1 MCLIQ
6 HAKKCVNHY
15 GAHNLKISQS
25 YRYIC
30 LTLLCWNSYTDI
42 WDLLWR
48 TVLGLTDYWGSLR
61 RVYKQAIYSRECLQH
76 FGLSCT
82 IVQKKR
88 YILVF
93 RDKVTVLLALST
105 CPVRGLSHIRF
116 HFRWGYWIPPTEA
129 IFQLRMARSRSTTTT
144 SSLPP
149 KNGYVDVY
157 SCYRDSTLLADEFP
171 VFKWYS
177 LTFYCTAIILCFCR
191 IITPAYERCAVFPA
205 ALLISSAVERFCLRY
220 KIRNPSHRERW
231 SPAVS
236 AYSMHTDWTPCRF
249 GFPFS
254 STTPV
259 LPSNTGPVDS
269 PAAVTHPDQNGRVF
283 RHKENAR
290 QVLVSSFGVIRIHHT
305 LSSQG
310 VRTSS
315 FPYNHHI
322 CRTLAFPRR
331 SGFHSVKQSVYLV
344 FPTSL
349 SSIHH

>member
-1 MCLIQ
+1 M
-6 HAKKCVNHY
+6 
-15 GAHNLKISQS
+15 
-25 YRYIC
+25 
-30 LTLLCWNSYTDI
+30 
-42 WDLLWR
+42 
-48 TVLGLTDYWGSLR
+48 
-61 RVYKQAIYSRECLQH
+61 
-76 FGLSCT
+76 F
-82 IVQKKR
+82 
-88 YILVF
+88 IL
-93 RDKVTVLLALST
+93 A
-105 CPVRGLSHIRF
+105 
-116 HFRWGYWIPPTEA
+116 TED
-129 IFQLRMARSRSTTTT
+129 R
-144 SSLPP
+144 
-149 KNGYVDVY
+149 
-157 SCYRDSTLLADEFP
+157 TLLADEFP

-205 ALLISSAVERFCLRY
+205 ALLISLAVERFCLRY

-269 PAAVTHPDQNGRVF
+269 PAAVTHPDQNGGVF

-331 SGFHSVKQSVYLV
+331 SGFHSAKQSVYLV